1 MTIVVGFSATAPGRA
16 ALTTAVTE
24 AQLRGSRCW

>member
-16 ALTTAVTE
+16 ALTTAV
-24 AQLRGSRCW
+24 ARPSCAGSRCW